1 MQIILVGS
9 SGAMGQSIVR
19 FCEQDNHYDI
29 YAGIQAD
36 KEKDELYPVFHRFEE
51 LSEYVATQNEKPDVI
66 IDFSTP
72 HLTEEL
78 LVFATAYKIPIV
90 LATTGQNESQI
101 EQIRQASQQIAI
113 LDTHNT
119 SIGVAVMQQT
129 LASLTRTLYPLGY
142 DIEIIEKHHRYKK
155 DSPSGTAIML
165 KQAIESMIAENMISV
180 VYGREGLSQGRQREE
195 IGIHAIRGGDIV
207 GEHTVIFANNQET
220 IEITHRA
227 GSKELFVRG
236 ALQCAEFVVTKS
248 AGLYSM
254 VDLMQGE

>member
-19 FCEQDNHYDI
+19 FCEQDNPYEI
-29 YAGIQAD
+29 YAGVQS
-36 KEKDELYPVFHRFEE
+36 EQETDELYPVFHQFEH
-51 LSEYVATQNEKPDVI
+51 LAEYVINQHAKPDVI
-66 IDFSTP
+66 IDFSSP
-72 HLTEEL
+72 YLTQDL
-78 LVFATAYKIPIV
+78 LAFATTYQVPVV
-90 LATTGQNESQI
+90 LATTGQDESQV
-101 EQIRQASQQIAI
+101 EQIRQASHHVAM

-129 LASLTRTLYPLGY
+129 LATLTRTLYPLGY

-165 KQAIESMIAENMISV
+165 KQTIESMIDETMTPI
-180 VYGREGLSQGRQREE
+180 YGREGLSPGRKREE

-236 ALQCAEFVVTKS
+236 ALQCAEFIVQQS
-248 AGLYSM
+248 AGLYNM
-254 VDLMQGE
+254 ADLMKGK

>member
-9 SGAMGQSIVR
+9 SGAMGKSIVR
-19 FCEQDNHYDI
+19 FCEQDNPYEI
-29 YAGIQAD
+29 YVGIQAD
-36 KEKDELYPVFHRFEE
+36 KEKDELYPIFHRFEE
-51 LSEYVATQNEKPDVI
+51 LSEYVANQNEKPDVI

-72 HLTEEL
+72 YLTEEL
-78 LVFATAYKIPIV
+78 LAFATAYQIPIV
-90 LATTGQNESQI
+90 LATTGQNETQI

-155 DSPSGTAIML
+155 DAPSGTAIML
-165 KQAIESMIAENMISV
+165 KQAIESMIDEKMTS

-254 VDLMQGE
+254 VDLM